1 MQDKKYQPDY
11 RIHKLFELNVGIMSV
26 VFAQKTVWEYPMNKC
41 K

>member
-26 VFAQKTVWEYPMNKC
+26 VFAQKNRMGVSNE
-41 K
+41 